1 MQLHNQCV
9 GDLFSNQEN
18 ISNRNFLQP
27 ALRLGLHG
35 QMSPKC
41 WQCHKWIGP
50 FSPCNCPLYLYINI
64 MLVFVSI
71 YGSRCA
77 IGRNLVSD
85 AKEWVV
91 PPNVYCTRYFAADS
105 NVSKPIGISIWTSAR
120 EKWFSYYGGNIQ
132 KPTGIFC
139 QASWNTTPHILLQ
152 SSLLQWQL
160 YWWIALLEEESNCS
174 FS

>member
-1 MQLHNQCV
+1 
-9 GDLFSNQEN
+9 
-18 ISNRNFLQP
+18 
-27 ALRLGLHG
+27 
-35 QMSPKC
+35 
-41 WQCHKWIGP
+41 
-50 FSPCNCPLYLYINI
+50 

-160 YWWIALLEEESNCS
+160 YWWIALLEESNCS
-174 FS
+174 LSYIVIFWSDLVVRGVVIVEEPHHPVDAKGNSHKAWHNKHLCR